1 MVCRCAHHD
10 CQVLWGQLQQ
20 PGQTACPQP
29 TITPAESCAGHSS
42 FPTSPRWAHIQ
53 ASLQCTHPRCWDT
66 SLSRL
71 VPAPKPQGLHTPI
84 THQNPHSLAPRAPQ
98 PLVPHSCLVSK
109 AWSKAPLP
117 GSLPWFPF
125 PSHSPPLRLCSTH
138 GLSHRT
144 SLEMSQR
151 LCPCFKSVLPSR
163 TMRSLQAGCHVP
175 TAPRN
180 TPAGP
185 SFGWPPACVCS
196 ASAERSPARLPT
208 APCTQRLSPW
218 ASLPSSGVTGGP
230 SESPAQKPF
239 CSPRS
244 PARTH
249 RPRDTLVEAAR
260 GAAGVASEPA
270 HACRINTPN
279 WVNVR
284 FSAC

>member
-1 MVCRCAHHD
+1 MD
-10 CQVLWGQLQQ
+10 LFPIQVFCIFFFLSI
-20 PGQTACPQP
+20 PAV
-29 TITPAESCAGHSS
+29 ITV
-42 FPTSPRWAHIQ
+42 FIQ
-53 ASLQCTHPRCWDT
+53 ATNQTDNCNRIAIWSPGSSLVS
-66 SLSRL
+66 SLSLFLPRNTTL
-71 VPAPKPQGLHTPI
+71 LIFHNGMSTCHLFMLHM
-84 THQNPHSLAPRAPQ
+84 NLD
-98 PLVPHSCLVSK
+98 LSK
-109 AWSKAPLP
+109 DTEYHCS
-117 GSLPWFPF
+117 GS
-125 PSHSPPLRLCSTH
+125 
-138 GLSHRT
+138 
-144 SLEMSQR
+144 SQDM
-151 LCPCFKSVLPSR
+151 LILNYDLD
-163 TMRSLQAGCHVP
+163 RSLQAGCHVP

-180 TPAGP
+180 TPTGP